1 MTKLEELFADIRNKL
16 QPCKTVLESLPPNHL
31 NKIALENLDKIEQA
45 LNSHKNVTKGS
56 IWEDQKMLTLDL
68 VKKKN

>member
-56 IWEDQKMLTLDL
+56 I
-68 VKKKN
+68 